1 MKVAGSVVIVTGAS
15 AGIGAETVRLLAAQG
30 ANVVLTAR
38 RAERLQALVAELAH
52 YPGQRLALAG
62 DVSQEA
68 FCQELAAQTAAT
80 FGRVDVLVNNA
91 GIGHRSALLEMSAAD
106 VQIIANTNLLGAI
119 YAIQAVLPT
128 MQKQKRGQI
137 INVSSI
143 VSQQALPKSSIYCAA
158 KSGLNTLSRSLR
170 MELRGQGITVT
181 LVYPGLTETEFYQ
194 VRLGEQGTRRINRP
208 GVPAQRVGEAIV
220 NAITH
225 NRQEVY
231 ITLPDWLLVH
241 TSRLF
246 PRTLD
251 WFVGRLA

>member
-15 AGIGAETVRLLAAQG
+15 AGIGAEAVRALAEQG

-38 RAERLQALVAELAH
+38 RAKRLHELAAELAH
-52 YPGQRLALAG
+52 YPGQRLVVAG
-62 DVSQEA
+62 DISQEA
-68 FCQELAAQTAAT
+68 FCQELAAQTLTT

-91 GIGHRSALLEMSAAD
+91 GIGHRSALQEMSAAD
-106 VQIIANTNLLGAI
+106 AQTIANTNLLGAI
-119 YAIQAVLPT
+119 YAIQAVLPI
-128 MQKQKRGQI
+128 MQRQKRGQI

-143 VSQQALPKSSIYCAA
+143 VGQQALPKSSVYCAS
-158 KSGLNTLSRSLR
+158 KSALNTLSRSLR
-170 MELRGQGITVT
+170 MELRGQGIAVT

-194 VRLGEQGTRRINRP
+194 ARLGEKGTRRINRP
-208 GVPAQRVGEAIV
+208 GVPARRVGEAIAR
-220 NAITH
+220 AIVH
-225 NRQEVY
+225 RRQEVY
-231 ITLPDWLLVH
+231 ITLPDWLLVQ